1 MTSNI
6 ANLLVA
12 LFQEYG
18 FDVAQVGLI
27 LYCFWKLGTNHLAH
41 LQVGIDK
48 ANKQINAVKRETHSM
63 DKKIGSLTERV
74 SHIEGKLNID
84 KK

>member
-18 FDVAQVGLI
+18 FDVAELGLI
-27 LYCFWKLGTNHLAH
+27 VFCFWKLGTNHLSH
-41 LQVGIDK
+41 LKDGIDK
-48 ANKQINAVKRETHSM
+48 ANE
-63 DKKIGSLTERV
+63 KIDTLDIKTTAIEDEMKELNGRV

-84 KK
+84 K